1 MTEYPQKE
9 EKAKTKDAREE
20 DEEAERTK
28 HVAMK
33 STESPQRNAMTKT

>member
-9 EKAKTKDAREE
+9 EKAKTKDARGE

-28 HVAMK
+28 HVPMEK
-33 STESPQRNAMTKT
+33 SPQRNAMTKS